1 MSNSIETSWLAVVIC
16 SSVIFVLPSH
26 CVLILIDGQ
35 YVQNVVFSFEMGLNS
50 QNLDKEI
57 FPSLG
62 WRRESPLPLG
72 PFWKILSLETAM
84 TQKLY
89 PKMSNRLIWKVKK
102 VSHHV
107 YSRKTNREWGERWPP
122 LISLNSVK
130 EKKGLGFD
138 N

>member
-1 MSNSIETSWLAVVIC
+1 MCSPIETSWLAVVTC

-62 WRRESPLPLG
+62 WRRESPLPLD
-72 PFWKILSLETAM
+72 PIWKILSLETAM

-89 PKMSNRLIWKVKK
+89 PKMSNRLI
-102 VSHHV
+102 
-107 YSRKTNREWGERWPP
+107 
-122 LISLNSVK
+122 
-130 EKKGLGFD
+130 
-138 N
+138 